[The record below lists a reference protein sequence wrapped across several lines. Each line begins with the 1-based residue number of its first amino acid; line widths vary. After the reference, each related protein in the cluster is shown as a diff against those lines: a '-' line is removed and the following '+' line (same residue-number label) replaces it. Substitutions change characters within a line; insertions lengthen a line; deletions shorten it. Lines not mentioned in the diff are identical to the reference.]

1 MTSESAWPAEQL
13 RAVGRAYRAT
23 GGRGLD
29 RLRCIEEAEA
39 AFLAMGGSPAGAR
52 EAVLGMV
59 AHLAREHWDWLFGP
73 AQEWVDRH
81 GAQEPARADLFEPPE
96 SLA

>member
-1 MTSESAWPAEQL
+1 MTGAPDSRVEQL
-13 RAVGRAYRAT
+13 RAVGRAYRAA

-39 AFLAMGGSPAGAR
+39 AFLAAGGPPAGAR

-59 AHLAREHWDWLFGP
+59 AQLAREHGDWLFGL

-81 GAQEPARADLFEPPE
+81 GSQEPVHGDLFEPPE
-96 SLA
+96 SVA